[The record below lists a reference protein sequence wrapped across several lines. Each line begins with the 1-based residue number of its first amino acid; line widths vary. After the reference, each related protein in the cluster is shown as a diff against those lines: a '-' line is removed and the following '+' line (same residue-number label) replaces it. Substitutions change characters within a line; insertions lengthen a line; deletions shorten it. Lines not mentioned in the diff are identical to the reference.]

1 MGRVIGGIGYAVP
14 PEEPIVPEMPV
25 DTASLVARLQNA
37 DGGFGPRLGQPSEP
51 EPTALA
57 ALALNDEGA
66 RTWLAE
72 HQRDDGSFATV
83 VGPSVNDSATGLGAL
98 AIGPGAERERALD
111 HLEGS
116 RAARVDSTAATPI
129 DESAIGWA
137 WTRGTASW
145 VEPTARALWALR
157 IARPTSA
164 RVEDA
169 ANLLR
174 DRECVGGG
182 WNYGNREVLGVEL
195 PPFVQTTA
203 ISLIGLSGVDHDLEA
218 RGLATLRRIWREESA
233 GGLSLATALAAFRT
247 HGATADARAVRVE
260 LEDLILATEL
270 LGDGVALAWAALALD
285 APMPGVPHAP

>member
-1 MGRVIGGIGYAVP
+1 
-14 PEEPIVPEMPV
+14 MPV
-25 DTASLVARLQNA
+25 DIASLVTRLQNA
-37 DGGFGPRLGQPSEP
+37 DGGFGPREGQPSES

-57 ALALNDEGA
+57 ALALGDAGA

-83 VGPSVNDSATGLGAL
+83 VGPYVNDSTTGMAAL
-98 AIGPGAERERALD
+98 ALGPGAERERALD
-111 HLEGS
+111 HLESS
-116 RAARVDSTAATPI
+116 RAAHVESTAATPI

-157 IARPTSA
+157 VARPSST

-169 ANLLR
+169 ANFLR

-182 WNYGNREVLGVEL
+182 WNYGNREVLGVDL

-203 ISLIGLSGVDHDLEA
+203 MSLVGLSGLDHDLEA
-218 RGLATLRRIWREESA
+218 RGLGTLRRIWRDESA

-247 HGATADARAVRVE
+247 HGATSDARAVRIE
-260 LEDLILATEL
+260 LEHLIADTGL

-285 APMPGVPHAP
+285 APMPGAAE